1 MTECKVLRG
10 RGGVGRWGGVREEG
24 EVEATSA
31 IINQNPLTVSFKH
44 LTDVDRVCR
53 VQALRVVLVTPV
65 RNPWQL
71 A

>member
-1 MTECKVLRG
+1 M
-10 RGGVGRWGGVREEG
+10 GVREEG
-24 EVEATSA
+24 EVEATST

-44 LTDVDRVCR
+44 HSDVDRVCR